1 MSLYDRNYNSGQSEQ
16 EVDIA
21 SSYSDTALVSFVKTT
36 YKFLAASLFIAFIGV
51 LVGWQ
56 NPFLVAKYK
65 WALFISELVLIFALG
80 FVQNKPG
87 INVVVF
93 ALFSFISGVA
103 LVPLLAL
110 AMVKDAK
117 IIAEA
122 LAMTMIIFGIMS
134 VYALK
139 TKRDLGNMGVAL
151 FWSVI
156 VIFVFSLLNA
166 FLIKSSMMQFGIASV
181 VVIIFSLYIAY
192 DTQNIVRGRYDNPL
206 MAAIGLYLDILNI
219 FTALLQILG
228 LSSSRD

>member
-1 MSLYDRNYNSGQSEQ
+1 MSLYDRNYNDERD
-16 EVDIA
+16 VNIA

-36 YKFLAASLFIAFIGV
+36 YKFLAASLFIALIGV

-56 NPFLVAKYK
+56 YDEMVYQYK
-65 WALFISELVLIFALG
+65 WALFIGEIALIFALG
-80 FVQNKPG
+80 FVQDKPG
-87 INVVVF
+87 INIVVF
-93 ALFSFISGVA
+93 ALFSFISGVT
-103 LVPLLAL
+103 LVPLLAVV
-110 AMVKDAK
+110 MVKDPA
-117 IIAEA
+117 IIAQA

-228 LSSSRD
+228 MSSSKD